1 MKVLI
6 AVDQPDF
13 ARAIAEYVVQRD
25 WPAATEFVILSI
37 VESPKVGNVLA
48 VLPGPVLDDIENDRF
63 ESAETLVQNT
73 AHLINQAR
81 LECSIE
87 KVVTPGFPKED
98 IVNYAIKNDIDL
110 IIVGSHSKTGLS
122 RLLLGSVSMAVLTHS
137 VCPVVVIKLPHE
149 EKLDKASAAL
159 VAAESA

>member
-25 WPAATEFVILSI
+25 WKAATEFVILSI
-37 VESPKVGNVLA
+37 VESPKVGNLLS
-48 VLPGPVLDDIENDRF
+48 VLPGPVLDDLEKERF

-73 AHLINQAR
+73 AHLINQGR
-81 LECSIE
+81 PECSIE
-87 KVVTPGFPKED
+87 KVVTSGFPKED
-98 IVNYAIKNDIDL
+98 IVNYAINNDMDL
-110 IIVGSHSKTGLS
+110 IIVGSHSKTGLT

-137 VCPVVVIKLPHE
+137 LCPVVVIKLPHQ
-149 EKLDKASAAL
+149 EKLDNGTAAL